1 MTARTSDDARRS
13 PIPGDT
19 YTSNQGAFTVV
30 HVTDDH
36 DVWFKWPDGYEDF
49 VSLCAWALGSG
60 TWVPAPPPTLEK
72 PCA

>member
-1 MTARTSDDARRS
+1 MTARTADDARFR
-13 PIPGDT
+13 PIPGDQ
-19 YTSNQGAFTVV
+19 YVSTVCPTV
-30 HVTDDH
+30 THVTDDH
-36 DVWFKWPDGYEDF
+36 DVWFTWAEGYEDF